1 MRHAFII
8 LAYNELELLK
18 KLIARLAEISCDL
31 YLNIDGKMKISE
43 SDDLYFKKHS
53 AIRYYQRNKVS
64 WGGYSILQ
72 TEMRLLAFAQNE
84 GRADYFHILSGQDY
98 PVKPMRL
105 FLRYFEC
112 REKKCFLNCIKASYE
127 KVSDRMLFYKPYDII
142 QARTL
147 WGDKIL
153 DLLKK
158 VQWHLPIERNL
169 SSVPNEVWLGS
180 QWCSLTKAAC
190 SFILEYTK
198 KNSKFYRRLKHT
210 FAPEE
215 VYFPTILI
223 NDFKDEKLEIKNN
236 LRFIRWVEENG
247 NIPANLGVEHFKF
260 LANKKYFFARKMSMP
275 ISSQLINLIDKY
287 LLDGY
292 EKYKKYFEYDNNIAE
307 TIVRVLR
314 DIQITSV
321 LVVGERLLYTDALL
335 GSSFLVNSLIFS
347 EQTLDIAQLL
357 GVADFCQLGS
367 WEETMEMDEA
377 DCFECLILINF
388 LSAAKEKV
396 LWKISNLAGLT
407 SKYIL
412 IVEECVRTSVG
423 ENLETIAKETL
434 FSFDPTLNRLIN
446 ARIHIEG
453 SDFQIYLLKKKTY
466 ETAYNNIG
474 HFGSYAKRLCS
485 VFSKNDEIRGACI

>member
-1 MRHAFII
+1 M
-8 LAYNELELLK
+8 
-18 KLIARLAEISCDL
+18 
-31 YLNIDGKMKISE
+31 
-43 SDDLYFKKHS
+43 
-53 AIRYYQRNKVS
+53 
-64 WGGYSILQ
+64 
-72 TEMRLLAFAQNE
+72 
-84 GRADYFHILSGQDY
+84 
-98 PVKPMRL
+98 
-105 FLRYFEC
+105 
-112 REKKCFLNCIKASYE
+112 
-127 KVSDRMLFYKPYDII
+127 
-142 QARTL
+142 
-147 WGDKIL
+147 
-153 DLLKK
+153 
-158 VQWHLPIERNL
+158 
-169 SSVPNEVWLGS
+169 
-180 QWCSLTKAAC
+180 
-190 SFILEYTK
+190 
-198 KNSKFYRRLKHT
+198 
-210 FAPEE
+210 
-215 VYFPTILI
+215 
-223 NDFKDEKLEIKNN
+223 
-236 LRFIRWVEENG
+236 
-247 NIPANLGVEHFKF
+247 
-260 LANKKYFFARKMSMP
+260 
-275 ISSQLINLIDKY
+275 
-287 LLDGY
+287 
-292 EKYKKYFEYDNNIAE
+292 KKYFEYDNNIAE

-347 EQTLDIAQLL
+347 EQTLDIARLL

-396 LWKISNLAGLT
+396 LWKISKLAGLT

-453 SDFQIYLLKKKTY
+453 SDFQIYLLKKTY